1 MAGEADGAVGVEVGD
16 ATGTVMIEGSADV
29 VSLATAVLTEVA
41 ALPTVQRASAATV
54 DFMVAVVPSTVG
66 TVSAVVVAVAS
77 TAAVA
82 AEVASTAA
90 VAEVVSTEVVVAAS
104 TAAVVEVVSTVVVGM
119 AAVADTGNRGLT
131 RNFIVG

>member
-1 MAGEADGAVGVEVGD
+1 LAPVRGMAGEVVGAAGVEVGD
-16 ATGTVMIEGSADV
+16 ATGTVMVEGSADV
-29 VSLATAVLTEVA
+29 VSLATGVLTEVA

-82 AEVASTAA
+82 
-90 VAEVVSTEVVVAAS
+90 EVVSTAVEVAAS
-104 TAAVVEVVSTVVVGM
+104 TAAAAVEVVPTVAVVGI